1 MKLIS
6 LNTWCGIIYE
16 PLKKFIEDQ
25 AKDTDIFCFQ
35 EIRNG
40 KYLGALEGE
49 TEDLFTKIKDI
60 LPDFKGYY
68 TEMLPG
74 IGIATFVK
82 NSIEIEKF
90 KSDTVLFSEE
100 LSNIEKF
107 NNEKP
112 HPRVIQIILLKNK
125 LNILNFHGVHGDF
138 KKDTKERELQTKRL
152 KKILNDLSGPKILV
166 GDFNLMPDTMAIFEL
181 EKEMRNL
188 MKGSHFKT
196 TRSSYY
202 EKRDILPFADYAF
215 VSKDIVIN
223 NFEVLPNEVSDHL
236 ALLLEFNWIG

>member
-6 LNTWCGIIYE
+6 LNTWCGIVYE
-16 PLKKFIEDQ
+16 PLKKFIEEQ

-40 KYLGALEGE
+40 KYLGEFKGE

-60 LPDFKGYY
+60 LPDFKSYY

-74 IGIATFVK
+74 IGIAIFVK
-82 NSIEIEKF
+82 NSINIEKF
-90 KSDTVLFSEE
+90 DSKIVLFSEE
-100 LSNIEKF
+100 LDNIEKF

-112 HPRVIQIILLKNK
+112 HPRVIQIISLKNK

-166 GDFNLMPDTMAIFEL
+166 GDFNLMPDTMAISEL

-196 TRSSYY
+196 TRSRYY
-202 EKRDILPFADYAF
+202 NKKDTLPFADYAF
-215 VSKDIVIN
+215 VTEDILVK
-223 NFEVLPNEVSDHL
+223 NFEVLPDEVSDHL
-236 ALLLEFNWIG
+236 PLLVEFN